1 MTKLLDRQLFF
12 SYLQS
17 YVICLVSMLSLF
29 IIVDLFA
36 NLDNIAENHR
46 GLANM
51 FAFIFVYY
59 SSKVAMI
66 FDRLSE
72 SIVLM
77 AAMFTVAWM
86 QRNNEI
92 LPLLSAGVSTR
103 RVVRPVLVAACAMV
117 GVAVLNQEFVLPTI
131 DPQLVENRQDVND
144 KDIFVKGGLESN
156 GISISGLVAKKST
169 LTVKN
174 FTVVFPNGGGW
185 EGIPNLQAQ
194 DAHYLPEDKSPD
206 GKKCWQLVGARPP
219 SIPTIPRSDI
229 LTNPVEGK
237 YYLYVKEIDFE
248 AATRPKNWEI
258 FVPTAQLLIEMGK
271 VEYSRRQGIA
281 VLFHCRLTRPLLGML
296 LVFMGL
302 SVILRDQNRNVFINV
317 AQCLLLCVVF
327 FLSSF
332 ACRFLGDHG
341 DFAPMVAAWL
351 PVLIFGPLSFVM
363 FDAVHT

>member
-46 GLANM
+46 GLGNM

-59 SSKVAMI
+59 SAKVAMI

-103 RVVRPVLVAACAMV
+103 RIVRPVLVAASVMV

-131 DPQLVENRQDVND
+131 DPLLIEQKDTSD
-144 KDIFVKGGLESN
+144 KEIAVKGGMESN
-156 GISISGLVAKKST
+156 KISISGMTAKKST
-169 LTVKN
+169 LTIRN
-174 FTVVFPNGGGW
+174 FAVVFPNGDGW

-194 DAHYLPEDKSPD
+194 EAHYLPEDKSPD
-206 GKKCWQLVGARPP
+206 GRKCWQLVGTRPP
-219 SIPTIPRSDI
+219 TIANIPRPDI

-248 AATRPKNWEI
+248 AATRPKNWEMY
-258 FVPTAQLLIEMGK
+258 VPTWQLLEEMGK

-281 VLFHCRLTRPLLGML
+281 VLFHTRLTRPILGVL

-302 SVILRDQNRNVFINV
+302 SVILRDQNRNLFVNV
-317 AQCLLLCVVF
+317 GQSLILCVGF
-327 FLSSF
+327 FLASF
-332 ACRFLGDHG
+332 VCRFLGDHG
-341 DFAPMVAAWL
+341 EFAPMVAAWL
-351 PVLIFGPLSFVM
+351 PVLVFGPLSFVM